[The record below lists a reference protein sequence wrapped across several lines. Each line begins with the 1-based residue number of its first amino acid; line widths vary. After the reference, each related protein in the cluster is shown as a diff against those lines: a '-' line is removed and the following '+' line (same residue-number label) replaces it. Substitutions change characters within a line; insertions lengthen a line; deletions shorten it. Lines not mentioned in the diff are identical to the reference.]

1 MDVELTPGTKL
12 ASVVCSTEV
21 IVIRPPTADVS
32 VECGGASMVAA
43 DAAPDE
49 PSGDLAD
56 GHDEGT
62 PLGTR
67 YHHEASGLELLCTR
81 AGDGSL
87 AADGELIPLKDA
99 KPLPSS
105 D

>member
-1 MDVELTPGTKL
+1 MSIEMTPGTKL
-12 ASVVCSTEV
+12 ASAVCLTEV
-21 IVIRPPTADVS
+21 IVVRPPDGPVS
-32 VECGGASMVAA
+32 VECGGVPMVAA
-43 DAAPDE
+43 DEAPAE
-49 PSGDLAD
+49 PSGDLTE

-62 PLGTR
+62 PLGKR
-67 YHHEASGLELLCTR
+67 YHHEATGLELLCTR

-87 AADGELIPLKDA
+87 AADGEPIPLKDA

>member
-1 MDVELTPGTKL
+1 MTPGTKL
-12 ASVVCSTEV
+12 ASVVCATEV
-21 IVIRPPTADVS
+21 IVVRPPTGSPS
-32 VECGGASMVAA
+32 VECGGAPMVPAEE
-43 DAAPDE
+43 APE
-49 PSGDLAD
+49 ARSGEIAEDHA
-56 GHDEGT
+56 GGT
-62 PLGTR
+62 PLGKR

-87 AADGELIPLKDA
+87 AVDGEPLPLKDA

>member
-12 ASVVCSTEV
+12 ASTVCLTEV
-21 IVIRPPTADVS
+21 IVVRPPDGPIS
-32 VECGGASMVAA
+32 VECGGAPMVLSA
-43 DAAPDE
+43 DAPAA
-49 PSGDLAD
+49 PSGAVAT
-56 GHDEGT
+56 GHDDGT
-62 PLGTR
+62 PLGKR
-67 YHHEASGLELLCTR
+67 YHHEATGLELLCTR

-87 AADGELIPLKDA
+87 SADGEPLPLKDA

>member
-1 MDVELTPGTKL
+1 MDIDLTPGTKL
-12 ASVVCSTEV
+12 ASTVCLTEV
-21 IVIRPPTADVS
+21 IVVRPPTGAVS
-32 VECGGASMVAA
+32 VECGGVAMVGA
-43 DAAPDE
+43 DDAPAE
-49 PSGDLAD
+49 PSGDPAA
-56 GHDEGT
+56 GHAEGT
-62 PLGTR
+62 PLGKR

-87 AADGELIPLKDA
+87 SVDGDPIPLKDA

>member
-1 MDVELTPGTKL
+1 MDIELSPGTKL
-12 ASVVCSTEV
+12 ASAVCLTEV
-21 IVIRPPTADVS
+21 IVVRPPTTSVS
-32 VECGGASMVAA
+32 VECGGEPMVAA
-43 DAAPDE
+43 DDAPTS

-56 GHDEGT
+56 GHAEGT
-62 PLGTR
+62 PLGKR

-87 AADGELIPLKDA
+87 AADGEPIPLKDA

>member
-1 MDVELTPGTKL
+1 MDIDLTPGTKL
-12 ASVVCSTEV
+12 ASTVCLTEV
-21 IVIRPPTADVS
+21 IVVRPPAAPVS
-32 VECGGASMVAA
+32 VECGGAPMVAVD
-43 DAAPDE
+43 DA
-49 PSGDLAD
+49 PSDQSGNLAES
-56 GHDEGT
+56 HSEGT
-62 PLGTR
+62 PLGKR

-87 AADGELIPLKDA
+87 SVGGEAIPLKDA

>member
-1 MDVELTPGTKL
+1 MDIELSPGTKL
-12 ASVVCSTEV
+12 ASAVCLTEV
-21 IVIRPPTADVS
+21 IVVRPPTTSVS
-32 VECGGASMVAA
+32 VECGGEPMVAA
-43 DAAPDE
+43 DDAPAT
-49 PSGDLAD
+49 PSGELAD
-56 GHDEGT
+56 GHAEGT
-62 PLGTR
+62 PLGKR

-87 AADGELIPLKDA
+87 AADGEPIPLKDA

>member
-1 MDVELTPGTKL
+1 MDIDLTPGTKL
-12 ASVVCSTEV
+12 ASTVCLTEV
-21 IVIRPPTADVS
+21 IVVRPPTGAVS
-32 VECGGASMVAA
+32 VECGGVAMVGA
-43 DAAPDE
+43 DDAPDE
-49 PSGDLAD
+49 PSGDLAE
-56 GHDEGT
+56 GHAEGT
-62 PLGTR
+62 PLGKR

-87 AADGELIPLKDA
+87 SVDGDPIPLKDA